1 MFKGVSKKLA
11 VAAVRKNAA
20 DSKNIEEYI
29 YGLNLFFTL
38 SINVISALIIGL
50 LMNMTFEIVL
60 YIFVYKF
67 LRKYIGGSH
76 AKTAARCYVSSCLTY
91 VVALTIIKYYPFSS
105 LPTIV
110 LSYISAF
117 ILWIICPVEAEKK
130 PLDDIERKVF
140 RHRGHIRIL
149 ICICGFMVLVYYSRT
164 YYFSIVVV
172 ISMLTV
178 TLFSI
183 EGMLRLWLKRMY

>member
-1 MFKGVSKKLA
+1 M
-11 VAAVRKNAA
+11 RKNAA
-20 DSKNIEEYI
+20 NSENIEEYI

-38 SINVISALIIGL
+38 SINVISALIIGF
-50 LMNMTFEIVL
+50 LMNMTFEI
-60 YIFVYKF
+60 
-67 LRKYIGGSH
+67 
-76 AKTAARCYVSSCLTY
+76 
-91 VVALTIIKYYPFSS
+91 TIIKYYPFSS

-110 LSYISAF
+110 LLYISAF

-149 ICICGFMVLVYYSRT
+149 ICICGFMILVYYSRT

-183 EGMLRLWLKRMY
+183 EGMLRLLLKRMC